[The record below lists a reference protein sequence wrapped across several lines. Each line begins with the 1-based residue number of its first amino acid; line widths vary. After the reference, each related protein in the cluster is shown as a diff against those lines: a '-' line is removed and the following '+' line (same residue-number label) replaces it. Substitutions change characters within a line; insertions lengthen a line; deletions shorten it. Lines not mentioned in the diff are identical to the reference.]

1 MAYTLKVTLNDAQ
14 WDTLQERA
22 EQKGI
27 DPEDSAALADDL
39 VKVWWGRLKAL
50 SKHQRKLAVVRA
62 DPIGHGLTFE
72 PRKPFLAPDA
82 LDTEKLVNLGL
93 APEPKAKETPKAPA
107 KGKRKARARAQQST
121 LPGMS

>member
-1 MAYTLKVTLNDAQ
+1 MAHTLKVTVSNEQFEA
-14 WDTLQERA
+14 LQERA

-39 VKVWWGRLKAL
+39 VKTFWGRVKAL
-50 SKHQRKLAVVRA
+50 SKHQHKIAAVRA

-82 LDTEKLVNLGL
+82 LDTEKLVKLGI
-93 APEPKAKETPKAPA
+93 APEPKANGAAPKA
-107 KGKRKARARAQQST
+107 KGARQ
-121 LPGMS
+121 